1 MCLRCSFVQDP
12 VVVSGKPNF
21 QPSQSNEDLGEQ
33 YKPREILC
41 WMKPLVRNNDENRYP
56 PESVSE
62 KIDVVDVFDD
72 DLSPEV
78 SDSLQPNC
86 VWQCGCF

>member
-1 MCLRCSFVQDP
+1 MKSF
-12 VVVSGKPNF
+12 
-21 QPSQSNEDLGEQ
+21 
-33 YKPREILC
+33 
-41 WMKPLVRNNDENRYP
+41 VRNNDENRYP
-56 PESVSE
+56 PESISE